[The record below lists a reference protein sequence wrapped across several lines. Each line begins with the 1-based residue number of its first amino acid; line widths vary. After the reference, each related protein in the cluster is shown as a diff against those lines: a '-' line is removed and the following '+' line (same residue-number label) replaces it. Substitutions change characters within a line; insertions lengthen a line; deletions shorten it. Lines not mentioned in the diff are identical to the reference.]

1 MQVDKESH
9 NSEYWYLLGKS
20 QIYMEPEKAL
30 ESFNKAIKLKRDDA
44 LFYFNKGIA
53 LGVLNENEEAIKAYN
68 KAIKLNPD
76 NPDYIYI
83 KGATL
88 LIIINKLIEKQQFEK
103 ADKISRDKIFSK
115 INDNYTKETLFTL
128 AGICLFHRKKYQ
140 KALIK
145 LNQTLALNPES
156 SSAINFKLRCLK
168 ELGFANNQLPR
179 NINNVEMLL
188 DKAISL
194 LNEKKIEES
203 ERFFRRI
210 QRLGIKNKE
219 LQICYLFIR
228 AIHLSDQKKYYEALD
243 SINEALEFK
252 IEYEKLNLY
261 RHKAVLLN
269 LIGKYKEAMD
279 CCNYVLKHG
288 AGQISEKNRGI
299 ILMAKT
305 FSYASLGD
313 IEEAKELI
321 KILPPELNPAYDKEE
336 IEEKG
341 KLLYF
346 PSMQY

>member
-53 LGVLNENEEAIKAYN
+53 LGLLNENEEAIKAYN

-103 ADKISRDKIFSK
+103 ATGILRDKIFNK
-115 INDNYTKETLFTL
+115 IHDNYTKETLFTL
-128 AGICLFHRKKYQ
+128 TGICLFHRKKYQ

-145 LNQTLALNPES
+145 LNQALTLNPES

-179 NINNVEMLL
+179 NINNIEMLL
-188 DKAISL
+188 DKALSL

-219 LQICYLFIR
+219 LQICYLFIK
-228 AIHLSDQKKYYEALD
+228 AIHLSDQNKYYEALA

-269 LIGKYKEAMD
+269 LIRKYKEAMD
-279 CCNYVLKHG
+279 CCNYDLKHG
-288 AGQISEKNRGI
+288 AGQISERNRGI
-299 ILMAKT
+299 ILAAKA

-313 IEEAKELI
+313 IEEAKELV
-321 KILPPELNPAYDKEE
+321 KILPPELNPLYGKEE

-346 PSMQY
+346 PSIR